1 MDKRVHGKILHVLPK
16 MKSGNNSGEIQ
27 RPFLQPAEPLTPAT
41 TVSVEREGALEK
53 QFIINFDRRCTILLS
68 EEERDALYS
77 SLGDYRATRQLN
89 PLLDRLSQIL
99 NSPIK
104 MELVDDIKHF
114 VEARHLVQFEKGMPF
129 GDLGSKVVKILNSTP
144 SYDVRQ
150 RSAAT
155 TPVSLTPHP
164 MGDWDRRTSK
174 GKVNK

>member
-1 MDKRVHGKILHVLPK
+1 
-16 MKSGNNSGEIQ
+16 MKSGNNSGEI
-27 RPFLQPAEPLTPAT
+27 RKPSQPADPQTPLTIA
-41 TVSVEREGALEK
+41 SVERVDGALEK

-114 VEARHLVQFEKGMPF
+114 VEERHLDQFEKGMPF
-129 GDLGSKVVKILNSTP
+129 GDLSSKVVKILNSTP

-155 TPVSLTPHP
+155 TPRSLTPHP
-164 MGDWDRRTSK
+164 IGDWDRRSSK
-174 GKVNK
+174 GELNRDRLISGLCN